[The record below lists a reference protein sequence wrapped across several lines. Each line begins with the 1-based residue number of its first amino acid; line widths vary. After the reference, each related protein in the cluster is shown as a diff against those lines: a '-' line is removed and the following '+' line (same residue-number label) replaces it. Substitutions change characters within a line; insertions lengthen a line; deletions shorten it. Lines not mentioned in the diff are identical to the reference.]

1 MAETRHPSTPLWQ
14 KLVFWPLAF
23 LALVACNE
31 AGGWIVR
38 STGLPFPG
46 TVVGILILLVALLL
60 IRHVP
65 KPLRIVSVFLLDH
78 LNLFYV
84 PAGVGVLGYLALVAQ
99 DLWPIVI
106 TMFASTFL
114 ATIAAG
120 LAFQWMSRR
129 DTETGAG
136 DE

>member
-1 MAETRHPSTPLWQ
+1 MAKERHL
-14 KLVFWPLAF
+14 LVRILMWTLAF

-31 AGGWIVR
+31 TGGWIVR

-46 TVVGILILLVALLL
+46 TVIGILILLTILLCL
-60 IRHVP
+60 RHVP
-65 KPLRIVSVFLLDH
+65 QPLRTVSLRLLQH

-84 PAGVGVLGYLALVAQ
+84 PAGVGVLGYVTLIAH
-99 DLWPIVI
+99 DLWPIIV
-106 TMFASTFL
+106 TMFVSTFL

-120 LAFQWMSRR
+120 LVFQWVARIG
-129 DTETGAG
+129 DAPTEA

>member
-1 MAETRHPSTPLWQ
+1 MRVLKAIQW
-14 KLVFWPLAF
+14 VLAF

-31 AGGWIVR
+31 AGGFIAR
-38 STGLPFPG
+38 ETGVPIPG
-46 TVVGILILLVALLL
+46 TVIGILIMLVVLLVLRRVPEGLRETSVYLL
-60 IRHVP
+60 
-65 KPLRIVSVFLLDH
+65 SH

-84 PAGVGVLGYLALVAQ
+84 PAGVGVMGYLALVAH

-120 LAFQWMSRR
+120 LAFQWALRLR
-129 DTETGAG
+129 GRADAAPG
-136 DE
+136 DEA